1 MRPSF
6 VAGVAGVLVA
16 ASTYGQYASGARGW
30 LLAMEIVLGVAGAA
44 ATPLLARRPVGTA
57 LGLAAL
63 AAVSPTV
70 TPTATIGTLHVAS
83 FGPLP
88 VAAGVTA
95 AGVGAHAVRGLWLPV
110 PGLPYGWWLVLVVA
124 CHAALL
130 AAGALGQTRR
140 ALIASLCERAERAE
154 AEQGRRVAEARAAE
168 RAALAREMH
177 DVLAHRLS
185 LLATYAGALEYRP
198 DHPPERLATA
208 AGVVR
213 AGVHQ
218 ALDELRQ
225 VITLLDDDP
234 AGTDRPPPELADLPE
249 LVEESRA
256 SGTEIDLRDT
266 RPAPAEVPG
275 PTARTAYRVL
285 QEALTNARKHAPG
298 QPVRI
303 ALDGAPGTGLLI
315 AVCNPL
321 PDAPAEPVVPGA
333 GRGLVGLTERVRL
346 AGGRLDH
353 PVTAAEFRL
362 SASLPWPA

>member
-1 MRPSF
+1 
-6 VAGVAGVLVA
+6 VAGVFTA
-16 ASTYGQYASGARGW
+16 ASTYGQYAAGARGW
-30 LLAMEIVLGVAGAA
+30 LLALEIVLGVVGVAA
-44 ATPLLARRPVGTA
+44 APALLHRPVGAA

-63 AAVSPTV
+63 AAVAPTA
-70 TPTATIGTLHVAS
+70 TPTATIGTLHVAG
-83 FGPLP
+83 FRPLP
-88 VAAGVTA
+88 VAAGVAA
-95 AGVGAHAVRGLWLPV
+95 AGVGAHAVRGLWLPT
-110 PGLPYGWWLVLVVA
+110 PGLSYVWWLVLVVA

-130 AAGALGQTRR
+130 TAGALGQTRR
-140 ALIASLCERAERAE
+140 ALIASLRERAERAE

-198 DHPPERLATA
+198 DHPPERLAAA

-218 ALDELRQ
+218 ALDELRH
-225 VITLLDDDP
+225 VITLLDEGP
-234 AGTDRPPPELADLPE
+234 ADADRPPPELADLPE

-256 SGTEIDLRDT
+256 TGTEVDLHDT
-266 RPAPAEVPG
+266 RPTPAEVPG

-303 ALDGAPGTGLLI
+303 ALDGAPGSRLLI
-315 AVCNPL
+315 DVCNPL
-321 PDAPAEPVVPGA
+321 SPAPAEPVVPGA

-346 AGGRLDH
+346 AGGLLDH
-353 PVTAAEFRL
+353 RVTAAEFRL